1 MNWRSITLALI
12 GLLLCIQQGIAATP
26 PSGYAITH
34 TITVQED
41 GMALWQV
48 EYRTLLTTQ
57 DEVDVFE
64 NSSQELQLLLQSQ
77 FKDLMERSA
86 TQASV
91 ATSRPMEITN
101 FSSDSLIQTSP
112 MGRYGVI
119 RYSFD
124 WIGFAHSDSDLT
136 IGDAFIGGMYLDKD
150 TTLILRYPPGYSV
163 KMVEPPPDQVNS
175 GLIWYGL
182 RSFGGGEPRVV
193 LEPPQGLWFPLIAVL
208 IIAALTGGGYLIFLS
223 RRQDREPEGT
233 EEKIPPPTEMELL
246 SLEERIVHLL
256 QAHREGMFQSDIV
269 KNLGLPKS
277 TVSSTLNDLHRRGLI
292 QKVRKGKENLI
303 RLV

>member
-163 KMVEPPPDQVNS
+163 KMVEPPSDQVNS

>member
-64 NSSQELQLLLQSQ
+64 NSSKELQLLLQSQ

-182 RSFGGGEPRVV
+182 RSLGGGEPRVV

>member
-1 MNWRSITLALI
+1 
-12 GLLLCIQQGIAATP
+12 
-26 PSGYAITH
+26 
-34 TITVQED
+34 
-41 GMALWQV
+41 
-48 EYRTLLTTQ
+48 
-57 DEVDVFE
+57 
-64 NSSQELQLLLQSQ
+64 
-77 FKDLMERSA
+77 
-86 TQASV
+86 
-91 ATSRPMEITN
+91 
-101 FSSDSLIQTSP
+101 
-112 MGRYGVI
+112 
-119 RYSFD
+119 
-124 WIGFAHSDSDLT
+124 
-136 IGDAFIGGMYLDKD
+136 
-150 TTLILRYPPGYSV
+150 
-163 KMVEPPPDQVNS
+163 MVEPPPDQVNS

-182 RSFGGGEPRVV
+182 RSLGGGEPRVV